1 MSTCITK
8 KVIIN
13 GDGKDIIL
21 DGLDFTADGYLEIRK
36 AASVIVRNCR
46 VFGLNAP
53 NSRNYWL
60 KINGDIPVF
69 VKIEHCYFGQNPAK
83 VYNLFEMSATLMDGS
98 CFTDN
103 YFAIGCCSHNA
114 VCIYGADDEA
124 TIHVDRNVFEESAG
138 TIRIGVKKSPVCSIE
153 MCDNKVE
160 ANKQGES
167 AMWRGLCCI
176 QPYGTETETFAN
188 MTIVLDGNE
197 LPCEQIIYG
206 YSGSKDTRLDVS
218 NMPTVTVDG
227 EPASPT
233 IYH

>member
-13 GDGKDIIL
+13 GDGKDVIL
-21 DGLDFTADGYLEIRK
+21 DGLDFTGDGYLEIRK

-53 NSRNYWL
+53 NSRNFWL
-60 KINGDIPVF
+60 KINGDIPVR
-69 VKIEHCYFGQNPAK
+69 VQIEHCYFGKNPAK
-83 VYNLFEMSATLMDGS
+83 VYNLLEMNAALMDGS
-98 CFTDN
+98 CFSDN
-103 YFAIGCCSHNA
+103 YFAADCCSHNT
-114 VCIYGADDEA
+114 VNIYGAEDEA
-124 TIHVDRNVFEESAG
+124 SIHVDRNVFEESAG
-138 TIRIGVKKSPVCSIE
+138 TIRIGVKKAPTCHIE
-153 MCDNKVE
+153 MCDNKVD
-160 ANKQGES
+160 ANKPGES
-167 AMWRGLCCI
+167 SMWYGLCCI

-197 LPCEQIIYG
+197 LPSEQIIYG
-206 YSGSKDTRLDVS
+206 YSGSKDTRLEES

-227 EPASPT
+227 EPATLT